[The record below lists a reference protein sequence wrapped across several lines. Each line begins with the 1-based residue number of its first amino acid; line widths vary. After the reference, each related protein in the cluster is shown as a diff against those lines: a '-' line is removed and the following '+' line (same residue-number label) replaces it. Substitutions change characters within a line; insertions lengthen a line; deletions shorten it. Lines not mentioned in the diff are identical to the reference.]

1 MLGFCPSHWLLS
13 RPPTPIGRDS
23 LPPKN
28 PCAINP
34 CAAGFSGRGG
44 LLRAAAAGG
53 RQTGRVPAGPRPAAA
68 RVGVRLAGHSPAL
81 PAQSGFVG
89 PARVWLGARRR
100 VENLVSAGLGRRTQG
115 GAPSS
120 AQAVAPPSA
129 RADQPF
135 QPQRPNTPSPPPF
148 STPKSTSR
156 PRSYPAHLPIPG
168 DPPPYLSPS
177 SLSLLVPLPTPAP
190 LTLTH
195 PSAIFRPPSL
205 PCSSSPILGS
215 FPRQPWPL
223 PTPPG
228 VGGWVGVY
236 VESG

>member
-1 MLGFCPSHWLLS
+1 MGFCPSHWLLS

-44 LLRAAAAGG
+44 LLRAAAAAGG

-148 STPKSTSR
+148 LPPNPRPALGPIPLISQSLGTLPHTSR
-156 PRSYPAHLPIPG
+156 LPLFPFWF
-168 DPPPYLSPS
+168 PC
-177 SLSLLVPLPTPAP
+177 LP
-190 LTLTH
+190 
-195 PSAIFRPPSL
+195 
-205 PCSSSPILGS
+205 
-215 FPRQPWPL
+215 QPH
-223 PTPPG
+223 
-228 VGGWVGVY
+228 
-236 VESG
+236 SH

>member
-44 LLRAAAAGG
+44 LLRAAAAAGG

-135 QPQRPNTPSPPPF
+135 QPQRPNTPSPPPPF
-148 STPKSTSR
+148 YPQIHVPPSVLSR
-156 PRSYPAHLPIPG
+156 PSPNPWGPSPIP
-168 DPPPYLSPS
+168 LAF
-177 SLSLLVPLPTPAP
+177 L
-190 LTLTH
+190 
-195 PSAIFRPPSL
+195 
-205 PCSSSPILGS
+205 S
-215 FPRQPWPL
+215 FPSGSPAYPS
-223 PTPPG
+223 PTHTDSPQR
-228 VGGWVGVY
+228 Y
-236 VESG
+236 F